1 MYFLYSVA
9 VQRMSNYINYALNF
23 IFNIRLAAFSS
34 SVLSQLYPSS
44 LTMPTFSAQFFLSP
58 VVLYFHAVLFF
69 IIIFVRLSSL
79 SFFFFFWSYL
89 LNTMSFLVLS
99 HCLISLFLPPL
110 EHSGVLAVT
119 LTSIGVAGTGMDL
132 ILSEHWGD
140 FGNKRI
146 FNYCK
151 FSEPQDGIHLSTFL
165 WWSSTGNF
173 ISLR

>member
-1 MYFLYSVA
+1 
-9 VQRMSNYINYALNF
+9 
-23 IFNIRLAAFSS
+23 
-34 SVLSQLYPSS
+34 
-44 LTMPTFSAQFFLSP
+44 MPTFSAQFFLSP

-132 ILSEHWGD
+132 I
-140 FGNKRI
+140 F
-146 FNYCK
+146 
-151 FSEPQDGIHLSTFL
+151 LSTEVTL
-165 WWSSTGNF
+165 ETKEYLIIVNSQSPKMAST
-173 ISLR
+173 